1 VFRTGFSSPYSVTAN
16 VSALGSKDQDLGSGI
31 ARASE
36 TPAAS
41 SRTRSFIARFFRPRR
56 QVARPDFDHRTKT
69 EHLATILLPDPV
81 AARDTKRDV
90 VDGDAEILKENKTEQ
105 NGPILAEMAATE
117 FRVRCIQPLCHL
129 SRRVRANSAGFHAAR
144 TGEGPPL
151 QHGVV
156 RDE

>member
-1 VFRTGFSSPYSVTAN
+1 VF
-16 VSALGSKDQDLGSGI
+16 

-36 TPAAS
+36 TPAVAVYCAHFPAAS
-41 SRTRSFIARFFRPRR
+41 ARWG
-56 QVARPDFDHRTKT
+56 PDLDHRTKT

-81 AARDTKRDV
+81 AAHVTKRDA
-90 VDGDAEILKENKTEQ
+90 VDGPAKILKENSTVLD
-105 NGPILAEMAATE
+105 GTSPAEMTETE
-117 FRVRCIQPLCHL
+117 FRVRRIQPLCHL
-129 SRRVRANSAGFHAAR
+129 SRRVRANGAAFHVAR